1 MREVKMQGA
10 HLQERQKRLLEL
22 LEESG
27 LSIHVLLMRLTL
39 REDVAE
45 DLMQELFLKLSR
57 SGGLDRARNRDAYV
71 RRAAINLAFDWRRKQ
86 KHREVSL
93 DKVAEPAD
101 SGEAVVDE
109 LIRREE
115 LEEVLDAV
123 GRLNKASRDSV
134 VMRYLD
140 NRSYDYIAE
149 QLQMTPHHIRAVCHR
164 ARQGLMHILN
174 RGRSAQSGKE
184 SGDV

>member
-1 MREVKMQGA
+1 MGEWKMQGA

-27 LSIHVLLMRLTL
+27 PGLHVLLARLTL
-39 REDVAE
+39 REDAAG
-45 DLMQELFLKLSR
+45 DLMQELFLNLSQ
-57 SGGLDRARNRDAYV
+57 SSGLDRARNRDAYA
-71 RRAAINLAFDWRRKQ
+71 RRAAINLTFDWRRKQ

-101 SGEAVVDE
+101 AGEAVVDE

-140 NRSYDYIAE
+140 ARSYDYIAE
-149 QLQMTPHHIRAVCHR
+149 QLQMPPHHLRAVCHR

-174 RGRSAQSGKE
+174 RSRSVQSGKE

>member
-1 MREVKMQGA
+1 MREVKMQGV

-27 LSIHVLLMRLTL
+27 PSLHVLLARLTL
-39 REDVAE
+39 RQDAAE
-45 DLMQELFLKLSR
+45 NLMQELFLKLSQ
-57 SGGLDRARNRDAYV
+57 SSGLDRARNRDAYA
-71 RRAAINLAFDWRRKQ
+71 RKAAINLAFDWRRKQ

-93 DKVAEPAD
+93 DKVAEPANA
-101 SGEAVVDE
+101 GEAVVDD
-109 LIRREE
+109 LIHREE
-115 LEEVLDAV
+115 LAEVLDAV
-123 GRLNKASRDSV
+123 GRLNKVSRDSV
-134 VMRYLD
+134 VMRYID
-140 NRSYDYIAE
+140 DRSYDYIAE

>member
-10 HLQERQKRLLEL
+10 HLQERQERLLEL

-27 LSIHVLLMRLTL
+27 PSLHVLLVRLTL

-57 SGGLDRARNRDAYV
+57 SSGLDRARNRDAYI
-71 RRAAINLAFDWRRKQ
+71 RKAAINLAFDWRRKQ

-101 SGEAVVDE
+101 AGEAVVDE
-109 LIRREE
+109 LIHREE
-115 LEEVLDAV
+115 LAEVLDAI

-140 NRSYDYIAE
+140 DRSYDYIAE